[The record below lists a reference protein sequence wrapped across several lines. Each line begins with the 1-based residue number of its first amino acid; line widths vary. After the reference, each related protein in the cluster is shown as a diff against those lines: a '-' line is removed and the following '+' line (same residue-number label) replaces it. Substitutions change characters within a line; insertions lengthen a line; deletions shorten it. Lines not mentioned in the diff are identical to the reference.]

1 MFLAAQHTLLNLV
14 LMLTLNVSGIQPVF
28 QTEPV
33 EVVQQRYKDGLD
45 ERLDVVNS
53 MKKLEA
59 EHRRI
64 VARIVALKQQGA
76 GLTVRLAL
84 DELLRDAQRIS
95 DQLAAKQDQVRV
107 IDNRLSAHRTQL
119 ISAIE
124 NSIQNL
130 EIQLRSAPAQERGAI
145 VRELNKL
152 RTQRASY
159 MVSLPEVPS
168 LEDLRAAL
176 TLATKADSPD
186 ELHAVA
192 DELQDSEDQ
201 LRRRLAAIEAR
212 IDDLKK
218 SKRLVR
224 RAQGFTREERFFEE
238 TDRERTIARYER
250 TTTSRQASDTPQT
263 PQSGSES
270 PNQAGSPE
278 PTESQNNDPG
288 AFDDVANE
296 SLSPSF
302 GSEADPDRGST
313 PPLSDASDFP
323 SAAPDNGND
332 VFESTESILI
342 QTAEDPSRA
351 VDLNGQAAN
360 STLDGQIRNLESE
373 KERLEKQA
381 EMLKSRANDLRR
393 RASDL

>member
-53 MKKLEA
+53 MRKLEA

-84 DELLRDAQRIS
+84 DEMLRDAQRIS

-107 IDNRLSAHRTQL
+107 IDNRLGAHRTQL

-250 TTTSRQASDTPQT
+250 TTTSGQSSDSPEA

-296 SLSPSF
+296 GLSPSF

>member
-84 DELLRDAQRIS
+84 DEMLRDAQRIS

-107 IDNRLSAHRTQL
+107 IDNRLGAHRTQL

-250 TTTSRQASDTPQT
+250 TTTTGQSSDSPQT
-263 PQSGSES
+263 PQAGSES

-360 STLDGQIRNLESE
+360 STLDGQIRHLESE

>member
-107 IDNRLSAHRTQL
+107 IDNRLGAHRTQL

-130 EIQLRSAPAQERGAI
+130 EIQLRSAPARDRGAI
-145 VRELNKL
+145 VRELNQL

-224 RAQGFTREERFFEE
+224 RAQGFSREERFFEE

-250 TTTSRQASDTPQT
+250 TTTSGQSSDSPAT

-302 GSEADPDRGST
+302 GSETDPDRGST

-351 VDLNGQAAN
+351 VDLDGQAAN
-360 STLDGQIRNLESE
+360 STLDGQIRTLESE
-373 KERLEKQA
+373 KKRLEKQA
-381 EMLKSRANDLRR
+381 EMLKSRANDLRK

>member
-64 VARIVALKQQGA
+64 VARIVALKRQGA

-107 IDNRLSAHRTQL
+107 IDNRLGAHRTQL

-250 TTTSRQASDTPQT
+250 TTTSGQSSDSPQT
-263 PQSGSES
+263 PQAGSES

>member
-84 DELLRDAQRIS
+84 DEMLRDAQRIS

-107 IDNRLSAHRTQL
+107 IDNRLGAHRTQL

-250 TTTSRQASDTPQT
+250 TTTSGQSSDSPQT
-263 PQSGSES
+263 PQAGSES

>member
-107 IDNRLSAHRTQL
+107 IDNRLGAHRTQL

-130 EIQLRSAPAQERGAI
+130 EIQLRSAPAQERGSI
-145 VRELNKL
+145 VRELNQL

-250 TTTSRQASDTPQT
+250 TTTSGQSSDSPQT

-351 VDLNGQAAN
+351 VDLDGQAAN
-360 STLDGQIRNLESE
+360 STLDGQIRTLESE
-373 KERLEKQA
+373 KKRLEKQA
-381 EMLKSRANDLRR
+381 EMLKSRANDLRK

>member
-45 ERLDVVNS
+45 ERIDVVNS
-53 MKKLEA
+53 MRKLEA

-64 VARIVALKQQGA
+64 VARIVALKEQGG

-95 DQLAAKQDQVRV
+95 DQLSSKQDQVRV
-107 IDNRLSAHRTQL
+107 IDNRLGAHRTQL

-130 EIQLRSAPAQERGAI
+130 EIQLRSAPARDRGAI
-145 VRELNKL
+145 VRELNQL

-224 RAQGFTREERFFEE
+224 RAQGFSREERFFEE

-250 TTTSRQASDTPQT
+250 TTTSGQSSDSPAT

-351 VDLNGQAAN
+351 VDLDGQAAN
-360 STLDGQIRNLESE
+360 STLDGQIRTLESE
-373 KERLEKQA
+373 KKRLEKQA
-381 EMLKSRANDLRR
+381 EMLKSRANDLRK

>member
-53 MKKLEA
+53 MRKLEA

-64 VARIVALKQQGA
+64 VARIVALKEQGA

-107 IDNRLSAHRTQL
+107 IDNRLGAHRTQL

-145 VRELNKL
+145 VRELNQL

-250 TTTSRQASDTPQT
+250 TTTSGQSSDSPQT
-263 PQSGSES
+263 PQTGSDS

-351 VDLNGQAAN
+351 VDLSGQAAN

-381 EMLKSRANDLRR
+381 EMLKSRANDLRK
-393 RASDL
+393 RASGL

>member
-107 IDNRLSAHRTQL
+107 IDNRLGAHRTQL

-250 TTTSRQASDTPQT
+250 TTTSGQSSDSPQT
-263 PQSGSES
+263 PQAGSES

>member
-107 IDNRLSAHRTQL
+107 IDNRLGAHRTQL

-250 TTTSRQASDTPQT
+250 TTTSGQSSDSPQT

>member
-1 MFLAAQHTLLNLV
+1 
-14 LMLTLNVSGIQPVF
+14 
-28 QTEPV
+28 
-33 EVVQQRYKDGLD
+33 
-45 ERLDVVNS
+45 
-53 MKKLEA
+53 
-59 EHRRI
+59 
-64 VARIVALKQQGA
+64 
-76 GLTVRLAL
+76 
-84 DELLRDAQRIS
+84 
-95 DQLAAKQDQVRV
+95 
-107 IDNRLSAHRTQL
+107 
-119 ISAIE
+119 
-124 NSIQNL
+124 
-130 EIQLRSAPAQERGAI
+130 
-145 VRELNKL
+145 
-152 RTQRASY
+152 
-159 MVSLPEVPS
+159 
-168 LEDLRAAL
+168 
-176 TLATKADSPD
+176 
-186 ELHAVA
+186 
-192 DELQDSEDQ
+192 
-201 LRRRLAAIEAR
+201 
-212 IDDLKK
+212 LKK

-250 TTTSRQASDTPQT
+250 TTTSGQSSDSPQT
-263 PQSGSES
+263 PQAGSES